1 MTTKNYQKE
10 WRDKQKELGNKLK
23 SFWINSEEL
32 QKLEE
37 MKDFYSFKNL
47 SDLIKSMI
55 LNHYEMYL
63 SEKDSSVT
71 TTELI
76 NEILRRIEHLE
87 INVFNKPVKLV
98 DTSKIS
104 QPIGSEPKKPVK
116 SGTGKNYVKKT
127 YENTNYDKEKI
138 YEIVIEQYNKGNKGN
153 EIRDILIDKGFTT
166 IRGTEINRGFVDKRI
181 SELIGT
187 KRLTKIE

>member
-23 SFWINSEEL
+23 SFWIDSEEL

-37 MKDFYSFKNL
+37 MKDFYSFENL

-63 SEKDSSVT
+63 SEKDNSVT

-76 NEILRRIEHLE
+76 NEILKRIEHLE

-98 DTSKIS
+98 EPSKIS
-104 QPIGSEPKKPVK
+104 QPIGPAPKKPVK

-187 KRLTKIE
+187 KRLTRIE